1 MKKLVMV
8 LLFAAAAAG
17 STLLAAPVV
26 MASVFAGFAGVMV
39 MAQAGAAPMP
49 HTNSPLPLVARVNQ
63 DASAVNV
70 FELDDGGGVVIFRQV
85 DGKLVSRFYRS
96 RA

>member
-1 MKKLVMV
+1 MKKLLMV

-39 MAQAGAAPMP
+39 MAQAGVAPMP

-63 DASAVNV
+63 DESAVTV
-70 FELDDGGGVVIFRQV
+70 FELDDGGGVVIFRKV
-85 DGKLVSRFYRS
+85 DGKLASRFYRS